1 MSLESEFLNF
11 SADKLLELA
20 GRIEICARK
29 LTPEQVW
36 LRASENDNAI
46 GNLLLHLNGNVRQ
59 WILHGVGGQPDR
71 RDRDSE
77 FLARTGDPEA
87 LLTALRATVADAA
100 AIIRAFPA
108 ERLLERILPQNYDVS
123 VMEAVYHVVEH
134 FAGHAFQIFLL
145 TKMFTAEDLGFYAHL
160 NGPGLSSGLPS
171 VSRPFSRP

>member
-1 MSLESEFLNF
+1 MPIESEFLAF
-11 SADKLLELA
+11 SADKLVELT
-20 GRIEICARK
+20 GRMEICVRK

-77 FLARTGDPEA
+77 FLARDGDPEA
-87 LLTALRATVADAA
+87 LTASLHATIEEAA
-100 AIIRAFPA
+100 ALIRALPA
-108 ERLLERILPQNYDVS
+108 ERLPERILPQNYDVS

-134 FAGHAFQIFLL
+134 FSGHAFQIFLL
-145 TKMFTAEDLGFYAHL
+145 TKMFTGGDLGFYAHL
-160 NGPGLSSGLPS
+160 SGS
-171 VSRPFSRP
+171 QSRPFSHP